1 MCGNGAA
8 IGTISIVVAHRLILK
23 DLKVG
28 RSAYTVAVAGAAA
41 PGAVAR
47 RIVTPSAR
55 RTAATT
61 LGCGWPFEFTTAL
74 SLCGRNSFFLT

>member
-47 RIVTPSAR
+47 RFVTTTTRRSA
-55 RTAATT
+55 TAA
-61 LGCGWPFEFTTAL
+61 LACGWPFEFTTAL